1 VDKLKVMMQGLT
13 IVTKHDVL
21 FFATKCANSDTLVY
35 GARAQID
42 VLELN
47 IPELLKGT

>member
-1 VDKLKVMMQGLT
+1 MQGLT
-13 IVTKHDVL
+13 IVTKDDF

-35 GARAQID
+35 GARDQID

-47 IPELLKGT
+47 IPKLLKGT

>member
-1 VDKLKVMMQGLT
+1 MDARPYDSYQT
-13 IVTKHDVL
+13 WCL
-21 FFATKCANSDTLVY
+21 FFATKCVNSDTLVY

-47 IPELLKGT
+47 IPKLLKGT

>member
-1 VDKLKVMMQGLT
+1 MQGLM

-21 FFATKCANSDTLVY
+21 FFATECVNSDTLVY
-35 GARAQID
+35 GTRAQID

-47 IPELLKGT
+47 VPKLLKGT